1 MTQSTRLIVPAGEP
15 LTAGK
20 LYLHLYHG
28 RKNPAEEMDDW
39 GFAGPTF
46 GPLTCVVQTYF
57 SMLRLHG
64 PEGGELW
71 LEQLDDMVVWAGCYY
86 GDLSI
91 FVAEDGKAAEA

>member
-1 MTQSTRLIVPAGEP
+1 MTLSNKLIVPSGHA

-57 SMLRLHG
+57 TTLRLLD
-64 PEGGELW
+64 PDGGELW
-71 LEQLDDMVVWAGCYY
+71 LEQFDDLVVWEDCYY

-91 FVAEDGKAAEA
+91 FVAEASDAAEV

>member
-1 MTQSTRLIVPAGEP
+1 MTQSTKLIVPAGEP
-15 LTAGK
+15 LTAGN

-28 RKNPAEEMDDW
+28 RQNPAEEMDDW

-57 SMLRLHG
+57 STLRLHG
-64 PEGGELW
+64 PENGELW